1 MILSHI
7 VAVSENGVI
16 GKDNKLLWH
25 FTEDLNYF
33 KKRTTGKVM
42 IMGRKT
48 YDSIGKPLPKR
59 FHIVVSRTVVD
70 SLHEQVKYV
79 SSLKEAYALAEK
91 LTLSQNWPDEVMIV
105 GGGQIYRESLADTDF
120 IYLTRIPGKYEG
132 DATYDLNLPK
142 EFGLAFS
149 QFSDA
154 HPGLRYEI
162 WSKAQ
167 TIADES

>member
-25 FTEDLNYF
+25 FPEDLNYF
-33 KKRTTGKVM
+33 KKRTSGKVL

-48 YDSIGKPLPKR
+48 FDSLGKPLPQR
-59 FHIVVSRTVVD
+59 FHIVVTRNSKP
-70 SLHEQVKYV
+70 SEHEMVQYV
-79 SSLKEAYALAEK
+79 SSLQEAYALADK
-91 LTLSQNWPDEVMIV
+91 LTISGKWPNEVMIV
-105 GGGQIYRESLADTDF
+105 GGGEIYRESFSETNF

-132 DATYDLNLPK
+132 DTTYDIQLPR

-149 QFSDA
+149 QFSEM
-154 HPGLRYEI
+154 HPGVYYEI
-162 WSKAQ
+162 WSRQ
-167 TIADES
+167 QLIAD

>member
-33 KKRTTGKVM
+33 KKRTSGKIM

-48 YDSIGKPLPKR
+48 YDSLGKPLPKR
-59 FHIVVSRTVVD
+59 FHIVVTHAVVD
-70 SLHEQVKYV
+70 SSHEQVKYV
-79 SSLKEAYALAEK
+79 GSLREAYALAEK
-91 LTLSQNWPDEVMIV
+91 MTLSNDWPDEVMIV
-105 GGGQIYRESLADTDF
+105 GGGQIYKDSMADTDF
-120 IYLTRIPGKYEG
+120 IYLTQIPGKFEG
-132 DATYDLNLPK
+132 DTFYPLPLPK
-142 EFGLAFS
+142 HFGLAYS

-162 WSKAQ
+162 WSKTQ
-167 TIADES
+167 TIADEI